1 MKKNNLPLNE
11 PGDLTMFKI
20 PEKYFENFSL
30 QLNKR
35 LDIIESEKD
44 LHTIEPQAETK
55 PKRYFLTMNGIK
67 PILYMAAMFVLL
79 LFSIGMIL
87 NFTSKKAT
95 TTYTASTHNVT
106 KTQNESSVLTAED
119 YLINSV
125 GTYGISQYY
134 VDPESF
140 E

>member
-1 MKKNNLPLNE
+1 MKKNNLLLDE
-11 PGDLTMFKI
+11 PGDLTMFKV
-20 PEKYFENFSL
+20 PEKYFENFGI

-35 LDIIESEKD
+35 IDAIESEKK
-44 LHTIEPQAETK
+44 LLIIEPQQVKTES
-55 PKRYFLTMNGIK
+55 KRYFLTMSGVK

-87 NFTSKKAT
+87 NFTSKKAN
-95 TTYTASTHNVT
+95 TTYTASAHNL
-106 KTQNESSVLTAED
+106 KTQNESVLTAED